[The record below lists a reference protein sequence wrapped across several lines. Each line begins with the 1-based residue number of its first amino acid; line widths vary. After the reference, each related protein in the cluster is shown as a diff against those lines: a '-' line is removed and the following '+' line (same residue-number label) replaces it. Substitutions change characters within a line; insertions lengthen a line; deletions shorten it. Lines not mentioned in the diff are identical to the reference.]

1 MDQPVNYLRES
12 ALPVDDIRIAVEN
25 LNNGLNSYI
34 DYTGGAGAVLSEF
47 MGFHG
52 IWYKDLNQYNDV
64 NPCLASGHIHVG
76 AQVSILQGRQAAE
89 ASINELINYLN
100 QFIYVLGDINDDQ
113 IIDILDI
120 IMVVNFIMGLID
132 FEPIQFLSAD
142 INENGIINILDII
155 QLVNIILE

>member
-1 MDQPVNYLRES
+1 MGSRNEKPERNT
-12 ALPVDDIRIAVEN
+12 
-25 LNNGLNSYI
+25 
-34 DYTGGAGAVLSEF
+34 DYGHARTSPGVQRK
-47 MGFHG
+47 MGET
-52 IWYKDLNQYNDV
+52 
-64 NPCLASGHIHVG
+64 
-76 AQVSILQGRQAAE
+76 SILQGRQAAE

-113 IIDILDI
+113 MIDILDI